1 MYGQGKPTRD
11 YIHVADVVEAIV
23 RATGARGT
31 FNVATGTETSVEQLY
46 SVLAGAAGSSI
57 EPESLPLREGELKR
71 SCMDPSHAQRT
82 LGWRARID
90 VAEGLAES
98 YWALVAGF
106 EAEEQTAASSPP

>member
-1 MYGQGKPTRD
+1 MYGHGKPTRD
-11 YIHVADVVEAIV
+11 YIHVADVVEAMV
-23 RATGARGT
+23 RATGTRGT

-46 SVLAGAAGSSI
+46 SIMATAAGSSI

-98 YWALVAGF
+98 YRALVAGF
-106 EAEEQTAASSPP
+106 EAEEQTTAGSPP